1 MKAKEYL
8 QLLNKYDILIDAKSE
23 KIQRLKALAEKTTKI
38 FTDTGNVQ
46 TSYKNDVLEDSVIK
60 IMELQK
66 ELNVE
71 VKEMLEVQED
81 IERMINNL
89 KNNNYCEIL
98 YKRYVYKQ
106 TWEKIAVDM
115 SFSMQWV
122 QTLHGRALQEIQK
135 ELDKSKKHMKMNK
148 KL

>member
-1 MKAKEYL
+1 MKAKDYL
-8 QLLNKYDILIDAKSE
+8 KLLKKYDILIDAKTE
-23 KIQRLKALAEKTTKI
+23 KIQRLKALAERTTKT
-38 FTDTGNVQ
+38 FSDTGNVQ
-46 TSYKNDVLEDSVIK
+46 TSFKNDVLEDSVIK
-60 IMELQK
+60 MNELQK
-66 ELNVE
+66 ELNTE
-71 VKEMLEVQED
+71 VKEMLEIQED

-98 YKRYVYKQ
+98 YKRYVYEY

-135 ELDKSKKHMKMNK
+135 ELDKIKTYENE
-148 KL
+148 